1 MLIRNPLAIMTGLA
15 GDAARAHGD
24 LRIEGT
30 RITAIG
36 ALTALPGEAVVDAT
50 DCVVYPGWVNTHHH
64 LFQSVMKGV
73 PRGIDLPLLG
83 WLREVP
89 YRLWYRFDEE
99 AARVAFRIGLV
110 ELLLSGTTTVADH
123 HYLFGKALGF
133 DPTPILFEEAAALG
147 LRFVLCRGGATMA
160 RAFDTPDI
168 RAMPTET
175 LDAFIGAVEATTHRW
190 HDPAPDAMRR
200 VALAPSTPM
209 WSCAP
214 GELDEFAA
222 AARRL
227 GIRLHSHLS
236 ETRDYVTYTREVH
249 GCTPMQFV
257 ADHGWT
263 GPDVWFAH
271 MVHLDE
277 AEVAM
282 VAATGT
288 AIAHCP
294 QSNCRLGSGI
304 APATALDRL
313 GGTVSLA
320 VDGAASNESADMI
333 MEAHTAWHVHR
344 ALRGAGDVTVEDV
357 VRWGTQGGARALG
370 LADVGRIEVGAC
382 ADLAIYRLDHPR
394 YAGLHDPAIGPVVAG
409 GAAQLARVLVG
420 GRTVMA
426 DGVIPGVDLPALAAA
441 ARAVVRRMQD

>member
-15 GDAARAHGD
+15 GDAARARGD
-24 LRIEGT
+24 LRIEGS

-36 ALTALPGEAVVDAT
+36 ALAPLPGEAIVDAT

-73 PRGIDLPLLG
+73 PRGIDLPLMG

-89 YRLWYRFDEE
+89 YRLWHRFDEN

-160 RAFDTPDI
+160 RSFDTPDI

-175 LDAFIGAVEATTHRW
+175 LDEFIAEVEATTRRW

-209 WSCAP
+209 WSCTP
-214 GELDEFAA
+214 TELDAFAV

-277 AEVAM
+277 SEVAM

-313 GGTVSLA
+313 GGIVSLA

-333 MEAHTAWHVHR
+333 MEANTAWHVHR
-344 ALRGAGDVTVEDV
+344 ALRGANDVTVEDV

-370 LADVGRIEVGAC
+370 LPDIGRIEVGAC

-420 GRTVMA
+420 GRTVMT
-426 DGVIPGVDLPALAAA
+426 DGEILGVDLPTLAAE